1 MAWQA
6 CSSGASANS
15 ARQRAV
21 LGGAVDA
28 LDAALAQPA
37 DAAQDPVDRRVQVGV
52 ERAQR
57 RVPRPEP
64 ARELRPLAPQHRQ
77 LALEDLLLGQPRV
90 RRDRQRRERL
100 EHQRL
105 ALGVG
110 SAARDLGA
118 DRVRVLAELAPE
130 AAQVVG
136 DLALVV
142 GERGL
147 VDRLR
152 GGHRRRQLAHELRRA
167 GAQALELRVQLGER
181 ALQRA
186 RVQLTRAHRLRQLA
200 EQRPDPRQPVGV
212 QAPDRVDHGRR
223 ARRRTARPARRAPV
237 TS

>member
-6 CSSGASANS
+6 RSSGASANS
-15 ARQRAV
+15 LRERAV

-28 LDAALAQPA
+28 LDAALSQPA
-37 DAAQDPVDRRVQVGV
+37 DAAQDPVDRHVQVRV

-57 RVPRPEP
+57 RVPRAEP
-64 ARELRPLAPQHRQ
+64 ARELRPLAPQQ
-77 LALEDLLLGQPRV
+77 GEPALADLALGQPRV
-90 RRDRQRRERL
+90 RARRTAMQRL

-105 ALGVG
+105 ALGIG
-110 SAARDLGA
+110 AQRGDLGG

-152 GGHRRRQLAHELRRA
+152 GGHRGRELAHELRGA
-167 GAQALELRVQLGER
+167 GAQALELGLQLGER

-186 RVQLTRAHRLRQLA
+186 RVQLTRSHRLRQLA
-200 EQRPDPRQPVGV
+200 EQRADARQPVGV
-212 QAPDRVDHGRR
+212 EAPDRVDHARR
-223 ARRRTARPARRAPV
+223 GRRRTARRARRAR
-237 TS
+237 

>member
-1 MAWQA
+1 M
-6 CSSGASANS
+6 
-15 ARQRAV
+15 
-21 LGGAVDA
+21 
-28 LDAALAQPA
+28 
-37 DAAQDPVDRRVQVGV
+37 QVRV

-64 ARELRPLAPQHRQ
+64 ARELGVLAPQHRQ
-77 LALEDLLLGQPRV
+77 PALADLLLGQPRV
-90 RRDRQRRERL
+90 GRDGQRGERL

-105 ALGVG
+105 ALGIG
-110 SAARDLGA
+110 AQRGNLGG

-147 VDRLR
+147 VDRLC
-152 GGHRRRQLAHELRRA
+152 GGHRGRELAHELRRA
-167 GAQALELRVQLGER
+167 GAQTLELGLQLGER

-186 RVQLTRAHRLRQLA
+186 RVQLARAHRLRQLA
-200 EQRPDPRQPVGV
+200 EQRADARQPGGV
-212 QAPDRVDHGRR
+212 EAPDGVNI
-223 ARRRTARPARRAPV
+223 PARSSKNCSTRSPSAV